1 MFLTSIWVWVNTV
14 LFPPVPFPS
23 PTNSSLHVI
32 GVGLSRTGT
41 LSTRLA
47 LGKLLGGKIYHGFES
62 DMDDKADFWLRAA
75 ENPDCVSAEDWREF
89 LSGRGYTAGVGE
101 PLALFYKEVGA
112 AYPEAKFLLN
122 TRDPHSWYRSMR
134 TAIIKP
140 RGYLERPPISWI
152 FSLFSIERN
161 KQLFHRVR
169 ALSAEKL
176 GLNHSSWSAVY
187 AGEEAA
193 VQFFTSWQ
201 QLMIKTIPAEKLL
214 VYNVKEGWEPLAKLV
229 GAEVPDEPFPQIN
242 DGATISLIVIG
253 GYYILVIV
261 LPILLGVLLY
271 AKSSRCR
278 SAALRIFV
286 VFCRKPLGA
295 LRLSGARNSQT
306 KVRNNNNNNGGEA
319 GKYDYVKYANM
330 SV

>member
-1 MFLTSIWVWVNTV
+1 MFLTSICVWVSTV
-14 LFPPVPFPS
+14 LFPPVPFP
-23 PTNSSLHVI
+23 PATNSSFSVI

-62 DMDDKADFWLRAA
+62 DMDDRADFWLRAA
-75 ENPDCVSAEDWREF
+75 ENPDCVTPEDWREF

-101 PLALFYKEVGA
+101 PLALFFKEVGA

-122 TRDPHSWYRSMR
+122 TRDPHSWYKSMT

-140 RGYLERPPISWI
+140 RSYLETPPISWI
-152 FSLFSIERN
+152 FSLFSIEQN
-161 KQLFHRVR
+161 KQLFHQVR

-176 GLNHSSWSAVY
+176 GLNHSTWSAVY

-193 VQFFTSWQ
+193 VQFFTSWHD
-201 QLMIKTIPAEKLL
+201 LMVRTIPPEKLL
-214 VYNVKEGWEPLAKLV
+214 IYNVKEGWEPLAKLV
-229 GAEVPDEPFPQIN
+229 GVAVPDEPFPRIN

-261 LPILLGVLLY
+261 VPILLGAVLY
-271 AKSSRCR
+271 AKSSRFR
-278 SAALRIFV
+278 NAAVRLTGLCCWNPLTNLRALGTNSKHSKT
-286 VFCRKPLGA
+286 RKIK
-295 LRLSGARNSQT
+295 NSNSEQ
-306 KVRNNNNNNGGEA
+306 V
-319 GKYDYVKYANM
+319 KYDYVKYSNM
-330 SV
+330 NI